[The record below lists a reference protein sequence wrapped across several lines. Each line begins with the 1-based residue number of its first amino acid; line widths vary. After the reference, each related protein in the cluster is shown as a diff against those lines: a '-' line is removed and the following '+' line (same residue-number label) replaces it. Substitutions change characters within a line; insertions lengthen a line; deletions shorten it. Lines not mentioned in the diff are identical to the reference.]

1 MLKEIKEQ
9 AKDLAKAVVSTS
21 VKAAQSWHYP
31 PVRHDWCVEAN
42 TKVDPKLLIP
52 AETPEY
58 DLNLQKDY
66 PLDEDVFF
74 LQTEEVA
81 PGKKIRPHIYR
92 YVFAGFISSLS
103 IYPPDMFS
111 FIATA
116 MNYFKPFRCTCSV
129 SDQWNLP
136 WIWSHSDVVWHAE

>member
-1 MLKEIKEQ
+1 MGDVDPDEAERVIAEKFGRISAEKQGSEIMLKEIKEQ

-92 YVFAGFISSLS
+92 YVFAVFISS
-103 IYPPDMFS
+103 
-111 FIATA
+111 
-116 MNYFKPFRCTCSV
+116 
-129 SDQWNLP
+129 
-136 WIWSHSDVVWHAE
+136 